1 MDEDQFIGYFSLEKN
16 EGKDGFLGAMLV
28 VDSMSRPVE
37 FRVTFPVKP
46 SAIQKPLYGDAME
59 PYIGVELCGKQ
70 LLDSIDHH
78 LSIIMVNNEKLLG
91 IRDHINLPV
100 LFIQRAGDVIE
111 VDTGDNKFGNKSKL
125 ESASGR
131 FQPISIFSSRGY
143 PDDLSNAK
151 YLMRE
156 MFEDADLMEPFER
169 IELAVDTLSD
179 QDERFSF

>member
-1 MDEDQFIGYFSLEKN
+1 MKDDFYIGYFSLEKN
-16 EGKDGFLGAMLV
+16 VNQNGFLGAMLV

-78 LSIIMVNNEKLLG
+78 LSTIMVNNEKLLG
-91 IRDHINLPV
+91 IRDYINSPV

-111 VDTGDNKFGNKSKL
+111 VDSGNHQFGNKSNIK
-125 ESASGR
+125 SASGR
-131 FQPISIFSSRGY
+131 FQPITIFSAKNY
-143 PDDLSNAK
+143 PEDLSNAK
-151 YLMRE
+151 NIIQD
-156 MFEDADLMEPFER
+156 MFEDTDLMEPFER
-169 IELAVDTLSD
+169 IKLAVDTLSD